1 MEEKPR
7 GAGMTH
13 DSIQGRVALVTGASR
28 GIGRAIAVELARAG
42 LDVIV
47 NYRSRAEEAEA
58 AVQEVEVAGRRAIA
72 VQADVSKPGEVAR
85 LAEEARRFGQVS
97 VLVNNAGISRPQPW
111 SEITVQDFEAI
122 LTVNLTSAFM
132 VTQAFLP
139 AMVEAGWG
147 RIISI
152 SSVAAQLGGV
162 VGVHYA
168 ASKAGMIGMTHAYAA
183 MLAKTG
189 VTANAVAPALI
200 ATEMVTSNPNIRKEV
215 IPIGRFGE
223 PKEVAEAVLMLVRN
237 GYMNGQTLSLNGG
250 WYMT

>member
-1 MEEKPR
+1 
-7 GAGMTH
+7 
-13 DSIQGRVALVTGASR
+13 
-28 GIGRAIAVELARAG
+28 
-42 LDVIV
+42 
-47 NYRSRAEEAEA
+47 
-58 AVQEVEVAGRRAIA
+58 
-72 VQADVSKPGEVAR
+72 
-85 LAEEARRFGQVS
+85 

-111 SEITVQDFEAI
+111 SEITLQDFETI
-122 LTVNLTSAFM
+122 LTVNLTSAFL

-139 AMVEAGWG
+139 GMVEAGWG
-147 RIISI
+147 RIINI

-200 ATEMVTSNPNIRKEV
+200 ATEMVNSNPNIRKEV

-223 PKEVAEAVLMLVRN
+223 PEEVAEAVLMLVRN
-237 GYMNGQTLSLNGG
+237 GYMTGQTISLNGG

>member
-1 MEEKPR
+1 
-7 GAGMTH
+7 MTT
-13 DSIQGRVALVTGASR
+13 DTTTGKVALVTGGSR
-28 GIGRAIAVELARAG
+28 GIGRAIAVELGRAG
-42 LDVIV
+42 LDIVV

-58 AVQEVEVAGRRAIA
+58 AVREVQVAGRRAVA
-72 VQADVSKPGEVAR
+72 VQADVSKPDEVAR
-85 LAEEARRFGQVS
+85 LADEAKRFGPVS

-111 SEITVQDFEAI
+111 SEITLQDFETI
-122 LTVNLTSAFM
+122 LTVNLTSAFL

-139 AMVEAGWG
+139 GMVEAGWG
-147 RIISI
+147 RIINI

-200 ATEMVTSNPNIRKEV
+200 ATEMVTSHPNIRKEV

-223 PKEVAEAVLMLVRN
+223 PEEVAEAVLMLVRN
-237 GYMNGQTLSLNGG
+237 GYMTGQTISLNGG